1 MLVILQYMDLT
12 CVFMEPLVHTT
23 VNTTAVLISLLFKA
37 HQLDHSL
44 LHTESVVNI
53 DVLATWPVVQ
63 HTQLSQAA
71 VAQATQQT
79 QLMPAGAALA
89 QVALLK

>member
-1 MLVILQYMDLT
+1 MALT
-12 CVFMEPLVHTT
+12 CAFMAPPVHTT
-23 VNTTAVLISLLFKA
+23 VNTTAVLISSLFKE

-63 HTQLSQAA
+63 HTQHSQEVA
-71 VAQATQQT
+71 VQDMPLTHR
-79 QLMPAGAALA
+79 MPAGAALA